1 MIPEFSLKLI
11 CGLSLVW
18 CLAPQSLIT
27 SGFFRIQ
34 MLIAL
39 GLSVLAF
46 LTAGQMPAADVGE
59 NAAARNMAIFGVVSG
74 ILSFFGSFYWTLERR
89 RVGAIFGGL
98 IAVCSWLFLISVVV
112 GRSASSSPVEWVAP
126 VLDAASSAMLFG
138 STTAAMLLGHW
149 YLTATGMSLAPLIR
163 FNQFF
168 LASVLFRIVVV
179 ATVSTSS
186 SGSFSMSDSGL
197 LVLRWVGLVGPLI
210 LGVLTQKILKYRN
223 TQSAT
228 GVLYAATILVFM
240 GEMAARL
247 LSSSVEHVALSGP
260 VSGVM

>member
-1 MIPEFSLKLI
+1 M
-11 CGLSLVW
+11 
-18 CLAPQSLIT
+18 LIT
-27 SGFFRIQ
+27 
-34 MLIAL
+34 L

-46 LTAGQMPAADVGE
+46 LTSGQMPAAADGE
-59 NAAARNMAIFGVVSG
+59 NPAASSMAIFGVVCG

-98 IAVCSWLFLISVVV
+98 IAACSWLFLIFVVA
-112 GRSASSSPVEWVAP
+112 GRSASSNLVDAIPP

-149 YLTATGMSLAPLIR
+149 YLTATGMSLAPLTR

-179 ATVSTSS
+179 ATVNSS
-186 SGSFSMSDSGL
+186 SAGSFSLNDSGL
-197 LVLRWVGLVGPLI
+197 LILRWVGLLGPLI
-210 LGVLTQKILKYRN
+210 LGILTQRILKYRN

-247 LSSSVEHVALSGP
+247 LSTSDQHVALAGL
-260 VSGVM
+260 VSSLM